1 MFIGSTYD
9 LVEAFQEKTM
19 FGWNSIKIM
28 ERVLSSTR
36 TRVLDGVPITSYSYS
51 LLCLVENKD
60 TPVEYDKVGDTFL
73 FGIAQDAGK
82 EAKDTAEID
91 EDELRD
97 EILSGYYKLAGWEK

>member
-51 LLCLVENKD
+51 LLCLVENND
-60 TPVEYDKVGDTFL
+60 TSVTAFSRK
-73 FGIAQDAGK
+73 A
-82 EAKDTAEID
+82 AKDTAEID
-91 EDELRD
+91 EDELH
-97 EILSGYYKLAGWEK
+97 EEVISGYYKLAGWEK